1 MIPSIIFDEIDVGIS
16 GRVAQSVAEKMYI
29 LSNKHQVF
37 CVTHLPQIACMS
49 DVHYL
54 ISKKTKNN
62 KTYTCVIKMN
72 ESEKQNEI
80 ARMIG
85 GAEVTKLTIENSKEL
100 IKIAELKKMELKNL

>member
-1 MIPSIIFDEIDVGIS
+1 MLALKTVFIDKDMIPSIIFDEIDVGIS

-54 ISKKTKNN
+54 ISKKPKI
-62 KTYTCVIKMN
+62 IK
-72 ESEKQNEI
+72 
-80 ARMIG
+80 
-85 GAEVTKLTIENSKEL
+85 L
-100 IKIAELKKMELKNL
+100 ILVLLK